1 MPDELKADVY
11 KNEIEPNLMQDKNVV
26 FMHRLNIYFKLIK
39 PQNNIDII
47 ISQDK
52 IITAQTKTTMK
63 NILSDIQDGTT
74 LFKSSA

>member
-11 KNEIEPNLMQDKNVV
+11 KNEIEPNLMQDKNVI
-26 FMHRLNIYFKLIK
+26 FMHRLNIYFKLRK

-47 ISQDK
+47 ISQYK
-52 IITAQTKTTMK
+52 IITAQTNTTMK